1 MPESETTMAFN
12 NAAIDIYRKGSEVV
26 AVVIWRPPELR
37 PFLCFRCTQEGRAL
51 TPFALVFNDDIPPF
65 DRRESRTGLIV
76 EIRRQGEIT
85 LSLSFKSEQGKVP
98 FLTLGE
104 SESACGDSTPVQR
117 MR

>member
-12 NAAIDIYRKGSEVV
+12 NAAIDVYRKDNEVV
-26 AVVIWRPPELR
+26 AVIIWRPPELR
-37 PFLCFRCTQEGRAL
+37 PFLCFRCTQGGRIL

-76 EIRRQGEIT
+76 EIRRQGGIT
-85 LSLSFKSEQGKVP
+85 HSLSFKTEQGKVP
-98 FLTLGE
+98 FLTLGR
-104 SESACGDSTPVQR
+104 SESACCDRSPALR